1 MVYYYDEL
9 ADEDE
14 CPESIA
20 DAAPELVT
28 SRFIAKVKK
37 HCEAPDEIDLE
48 RRLPAW
54 KEIESSELEDSRKR
68 IDEIIGIIEAVEES
82 QNFES
87 LGLESSAETGCAGT
101 LVFNPRL
108 GVTILWDRGA
118 ARQFFLIDLSKHD
131 NEPAK
136 YAVKVTPILFR
147 DRPYIL
153 NFTPNI

>member
-28 SRFIAKVKK
+28 SRFIAKVKR
-37 HCEAPDEIDLE
+37 HCEGPDEIDLE
-48 RRLPAW
+48 RRLPVW
-54 KEIESSELEDSRKR
+54 KEIESTQLEDTRKR
-68 IDEIIGIIEAVEES
+68 IDEVVSLIETVEEAE
-82 QNFES
+82 NFES
-87 LGLESSAETGCAGT
+87 LGGEGSAETCCAGT
-101 LVFNPRL
+101 LVFNPKL
-108 GVTILWDRGA
+108 GVTILFDRGA
-118 ARQFFLIDLSKHD
+118 ARQFFLIDLSRHD

-136 YAVKVTPILFR
+136 YAAKVAPILFR

-153 NFTPNI
+153 NYTPGV